1 MAEND
6 ETTESFPDPSR
17 WLDHASDA
25 DALAIMADDQSGAIA
40 AIRHAMP
47 EIEAAA
53 MAAFNRLHSGS
64 GRLIYAGAGTSI
76 RIGVQDGVELTP
88 TFGWPRDRTGFLI
101 AGGPDA
107 LMRSVEGAED
117 SADAGMDAVKA
128 ALVKADDVVIGLA
141 ASGSTPFTCAVLS
154 EARKRGALSIG
165 IANNPDGRVQAMA
178 EIGITLATGGEVVAG
193 STRMKAGTA
202 QKICLN
208 MISTLIMV
216 RMGKVRN
223 GMMVA
228 MQASNAKLR
237 QRQKRID
244 AALQSGITPQ

>member
-1 MAEND
+1 M
-6 ETTESFPDPSR
+6 
-17 WLDHASDA
+17 
-25 DALAIMADDQSGAIA
+25 
-40 AIRHAMP
+40 
-47 EIEAAA
+47 
-53 MAAFNRLHSGS
+53 
-64 GRLIYAGAGTSI
+64 
-76 RIGVQDGVELTP
+76 
-88 TFGWPRDRTGFLI
+88 
-101 AGGPDA
+101 
-107 LMRSVEGAED
+107 
-117 SADAGMDAVKA
+117 
-128 ALVKADDVVIGLA
+128 
-141 ASGSTPFTCAVLS
+141 LS

-165 IANNPDGRVQAMA
+165 IANNPDGRVQAVA